1 MTGSKQAPPI
11 ILPQQQNTTQ
21 TVQLPQWVQDAG
33 QENYQAAKDLA
44 SRPFQGYGAPMVA
57 DQSALEGQAPGILQ
71 SAMGQANNAFGTGMG
86 AANAASV
93 YRNERVVDPRAVG
106 DVRARSFLDADIN
119 KYMDPFNE
127 QVVSNT
133 MRDMQRGAA
142 QNQQGISDQ
151 ARGAGAWGGS
161 RFAVQQAVQQAE
173 DTKNQGSMA
182 AQLRSSAYNNATG
195 LVQQDNASALQAAL
209 ANQQS
214 GLTTEAQRLQSRIAN
229 QNAGLSAANLRLQGG
244 QLASQIGG
252 QYAQTGAQNA
262 LLTNQFGAN
271 QRSIEQA
278 KLDAGYNEF
287 MRGQQ
292 YPQDMMNMRLAALGM
307 TPYNKTTTGSMT
319 GFTSQAG
326 GSSNPMMQALGVGMT
341 ALPLL
346 FSDPKVKKNVKK
358 LGKIPGTDLHAHKFE
373 YKTGF
378 MGRPMGPQ
386 VGLMADEVEKKVPSA
401 VKKVVVGRDTVKAVD
416 YPKALAGARD
426 SRDDKG
432 MVRRPYRP
440 RGVGIGSRMRAM

>member
-119 KYMDPFNE
+119 RYMDPFNE

-182 AQLRSSAYNNATG
+182 AQLRSKC
-195 LVQQDNASALQAAL
+195 LQ
-209 ANQQS
+209 
-214 GLTTEAQRLQSRIAN
+214 
-229 QNAGLSAANLRLQGG
+229 
-244 QLASQIGG
+244 
-252 QYAQTGAQNA
+252 
-262 LLTNQFGAN
+262 
-271 QRSIEQA
+271 
-278 KLDAGYNEF
+278 
-287 MRGQQ
+287 
-292 YPQDMMNMRLAALGM
+292 
-307 TPYNKTTTGSMT
+307 
-319 GFTSQAG
+319 
-326 GSSNPMMQALGVGMT
+326 
-341 ALPLL
+341 
-346 FSDPKVKKNVKK
+346 
-358 LGKIPGTDLHAHKFE
+358 
-373 YKTGF
+373 
-378 MGRPMGPQ
+378 
-386 VGLMADEVEKKVPSA
+386 
-401 VKKVVVGRDTVKAVD
+401 
-416 YPKALAGARD
+416 
-426 SRDDKG
+426 
-432 MVRRPYRP
+432 
-440 RGVGIGSRMRAM
+440 